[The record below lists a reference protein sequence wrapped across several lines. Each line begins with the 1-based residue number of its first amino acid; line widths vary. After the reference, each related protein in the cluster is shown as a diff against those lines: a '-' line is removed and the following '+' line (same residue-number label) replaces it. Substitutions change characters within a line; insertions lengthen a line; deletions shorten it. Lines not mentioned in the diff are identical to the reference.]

1 MVFNWL
7 DIVIFIVVLAS
18 LILGLIKG
26 FIRQIVGLAAVIVGF
41 LLAAKYYLPA
51 SRVVERVIDAHGWS
65 QLIAFLVVFIAVLL
79 AGWLIAFLLSKL
91 IRGPLKFLDHLV
103 GGGLGFL
110 KGTLIS
116 GVIVFALLV
125 FPVDRGSLLK
135 SRLAPYCYW
144 ITKGF
149 VHVIPQELKERFK
162 EAYQQIVREKKPYGK
177 EI

>member
-1 MVFNWL
+1 MVFSWV
-7 DIVIFIVVLAS
+7 DIVIFVVVLIS

-26 FIRQIVGLAAVIVGF
+26 FIRQIIGLAAVIVGF

-51 SRVVERVIDAHGWS
+51 SQAVGRIIDAQRWS
-65 QLIAFLVVFIAVLL
+65 QLIAFLIVFIAVLL

-91 IRGPLKFLDHLV
+91 IHGPLKFIDHLL
-103 GGGLGFL
+103 GGGLGL
-110 KGTLIS
+110 IKGVLIC
-116 GVIVFALLV
+116 GVIIFALLV
-125 FPVDRGSLLK
+125 FPVDRAGLLK

-149 VHVIPQELKERFK
+149 VHVIPQELKEKFK
-162 EAYQQIVREKKPYGK
+162 EAYREIVGEKKPYGK